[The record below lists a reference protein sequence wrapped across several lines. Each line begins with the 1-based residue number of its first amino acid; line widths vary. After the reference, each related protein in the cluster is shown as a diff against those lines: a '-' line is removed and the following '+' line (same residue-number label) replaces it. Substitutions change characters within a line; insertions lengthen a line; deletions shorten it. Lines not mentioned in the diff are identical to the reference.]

1 MKANQSGAFGLLGF
15 LQSLQ
20 QGQDQRL
27 QRQEQYLQEDKQ
39 RFDQERQFALA
50 QKAEERAAAEAQRQ
64 ATLFERGT
72 EEYNKQAPVRNLTTA
87 QTLIAPQQQATKLV
101 GDYEAKRQAIDLEIA
116 KQFGTFNSSRD
127 PKVRDPLRLIIQNL
141 QQNKAQLANSLDQ
154 DLGAIAGLTDRSPY
168 LTRFNG
174 VGAKLPNVSGGA
186 TEAGAGMP
194 GSNAGM
200 PNGAIIDTNALL
212 DNPLPPMTAAD
223 REAILKTANQYNL
236 GATANNFYAYPSV
249 SLRDQV
255 ATDVLGN
262 KVTYKVGDI
271 VNQGGGLD
279 YGKFIPANMDSIQAM
294 LQSSVTAGEKLFA
307 KPQEVLTE
315 ILGPDESIWPVSIGA
330 NGKLIPKEGNQ
341 GRSWY
346 ETLNPTDKKRVVST
360 LRPFV
365 NIDEATQR
373 GIDLRYSSS
382 LEGAKSLIE
391 DYRQRR
397 ETIMKNAELKFDATS
412 RVNAAAA
419 GRTGNVNQS
428 VDYPIARDEHK
439 AALEDYSRGVASD
452 ETIAK
457 GLNAKVPDVIQSIIS
472 GHVNGDKVPIAV
484 LAGFYNQRANIANL
498 ESTKVAG
505 VPTRTVEEVN
515 AKTAFIKGVRTLANA
530 RAKNVMFKYIKDNKA
545 SMGEAAFKAAI
556 DWVRS
561 Q

>member
-27 QRQEQYLQEDKQ
+27 QRREQYLQEDKQ
-39 RFDQERQFALA
+39 RFDQDKQFALA
-50 QKAEERAAAEAQRQ
+50 QKAEDRAAAEAERQ

-72 EEYNKQAPVRNLTTA
+72 EEYNKQAPVRNLATA
-87 QTLIAPQQQATKLV
+87 QTLIAPQAQATKLV

-174 VGAKLPNVSGGA
+174 IGATSPNVSGGA
-186 TEAGAGMP
+186 TGAGAGLP

-249 SLRDQV
+249 SLRDQE

-279 YGKFIPANMDSIQAM
+279 YGKFIPANMASIQAM

-315 ILGPDESIWPVSIGA
+315 LLGPDESIWPVSIGA
-330 NGKLIPKEGNQ
+330 NGKLISKEGNQ

-346 ETLNPTDKKRVVST
+346 ETLSPTDKSRVVST

-373 GIDLRYSSS
+373 GIDLRYNSS
-382 LEGAKSLIE
+382 LESAKSLIE

-397 ETIMKNAELKFDATS
+397 ETIFKNAELKFDATS

-419 GRTGNVNQS
+419 GRTGNINQS

-452 ETIAK
+452 ETLAK

-505 VPTRTVEEVN
+505 APTATVDQVR
-515 AKTAFIKGVRTLANA
+515 AKTAYIKGVRTLANA

-545 SMGEAAFKAAI
+545 SMGDAAYKAAI

>member
-1 MKANQSGAFGLLGF
+1 MKANQQGAFGLLGF

-27 QRQEQYLQEDKQ
+27 QRREQYLQEDNQ

-50 QKAEERAAAEAQRQ
+50 QKAEDRAAAEAERQ

-72 EEYNKQAPVRNLTTA
+72 EEYKAQAPVRKLTTDQA
-87 QTLIAPQQQATKLV
+87 LIAPQAQATKLV

-116 KQFGTFNSSRD
+116 KQFAQFNSSRD
-127 PKVRDPLRLIIQNL
+127 PKVREPLRLIIKNL
-141 QQNKAQLANSLDQ
+141 QQNKTQLNASLEQ
-154 DLGAIAGLTDRSPY
+154 DLGAIAGLTDNAPY

-174 VGAKLPNVSGGA
+174 ISPTA
-186 TEAGAGMP
+186 AGAGAGAGAGVSVGIP
-194 GSNAGM
+194 GEL
-200 PNGAIIDTNALL
+200 IDTNALL
-212 DNPLPPMTAAD
+212 DNPLPPMTATD
-223 REAILKTANQYNL
+223 REAILKAANQYNL

-249 SLRDQV
+249 ALRDQV

-262 KVTYKVGDI
+262 KITYKLGDI

-279 YGKFIPANMDSIQAM
+279 YGKFIPANMASIQAM

-346 ETLNPTDKKRVVST
+346 ETLSPTDKNRVVST

-382 LEGAKSLIE
+382 LEAAKSLIE

-397 ETIMKNAELKFDATS
+397 ETILKNAELKFDATS

-419 GRTGNVNQS
+419 GKTGNINQS

-439 AALEDYSRGVASD
+439 AALDDYSRGVASD

-472 GHVNGDKVPIAV
+472 GHVNGDKVPISV

-498 ESTKVAG
+498 ESTRVAG
-505 VPTRTVEEVN
+505 APTATVDQVR
-515 AKTAFIKGVRTLANA
+515 AKTAYIKSVRTLANA
-530 RAKNVMFKYIKDNKA
+530 RAKNVMIRYIKDNKA
-545 SMGEAAFKAAI
+545 SMGIPAYEAAIA
-556 DWVRS
+556 WVKS